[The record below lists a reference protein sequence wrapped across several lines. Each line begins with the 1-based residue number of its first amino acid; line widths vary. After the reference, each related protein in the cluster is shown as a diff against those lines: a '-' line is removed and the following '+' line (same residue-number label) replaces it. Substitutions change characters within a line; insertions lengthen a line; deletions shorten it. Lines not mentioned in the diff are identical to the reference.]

1 MSVALAEAVKALDNN
16 EIPVGSIVVKDNK
29 IIGKGYNQV
38 EKLNDPTAHAEI
50 IAITAA
56 CNCIGSKYLDKCE
69 IYVTLEPC
77 VMCIGAISL
86 ARIDTVYFGAFEP
99 KFGACGSLFNIP
111 ENKLLNHSPKIYSG
125 IYAEYSEDLLKEF
138 FNKKRLNNN

>member
-1 MSVALAEAVKALDNN
+1 MSVALAEAIKALDNG
-16 EIPVGSIVVKDNK
+16 EVPVGSIIVKDNK

-38 EKLNDPTAHAEI
+38 ENLNDPTAHAEI

-56 CNCIGSKYLDKCE
+56 CNTIGSKYLDNCE
-69 IYVTLEPC
+69 LYVTLEPC

-86 ARIDTVYFGAFEP
+86 ARIKTVYFGAFEP

-111 ENKLLNHSPKIYSG
+111 ENNLLNHSPKVYSG
-125 IYAEYSEDLLKEF
+125 IYAEYSEDLLKQF
-138 FNKKRLNNN
+138 FNKKRLYNN